1 MGSLY
6 TESGVSA
13 ATGEP
18 FVKLTWEGPGPS
30 GQLTVAEARDLGL
43 TILGAA
49 EAAVTDAALM
59 AWLQDTMGL
68 DLPRAAQVMS
78 DYRVAR
84 RRFDPENG

>member
-1 MGSLY
+1 MSGLL

-18 FVKLTWEGPGPS
+18 FVKLTWEGPDPS
-30 GQLTVAEARDLGL
+30 GQLTVVEARELGL

-49 EAAVTDAALM
+49 EAAITDAALM
-59 AWLQDTMGL
+59 HWLQHTMGL
-68 DLPRAAQVMS
+68 DLARAAGVMS

-84 RRFDPENG
+84 REFDPET

>member
-1 MGSLY
+1 MSGLL

-18 FVKLTWEGPGPS
+18 FVKITWEGPEPA
-30 GQLTVAEARDLGL
+30 GQLTVAEARDLAL
-43 TILGAA
+43 VILGAA

-59 AWLQDTMGL
+59 AWLRDTMHQE
-68 DLPRAAQVMS
+68 LPTRVAVLA

-84 RRFDPENG
+84 RRFDPEA